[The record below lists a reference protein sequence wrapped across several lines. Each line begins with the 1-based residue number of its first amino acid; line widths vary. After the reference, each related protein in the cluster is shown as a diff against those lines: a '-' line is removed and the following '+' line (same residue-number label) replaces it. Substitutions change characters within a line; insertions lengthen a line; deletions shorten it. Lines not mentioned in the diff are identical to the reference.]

1 MTQFTTICLTIL
13 IALSTATCSAESK
26 VREFTTEHHPIE
38 IEIVADGLSYP
49 WGIAFLPDSSSLITE
64 RTGSLR
70 HLSSEGLSAPISG
83 VPKVRAAGQGG
94 LLDVA
99 IDPKFEQN
107 QTIYLSYSEPSE
119 DGDEAGTAVA
129 RAHLIRAPTP
139 HLKNVQVIFS
149 QNKKSGGKRHFGSRL
164 VITPDRK
171 LFITQGDRG
180 DRPRAQDPFDHAG
193 SIVRLNPDG
202 SIPKDNPFADGTQAM
217 REIWSIGHRNIQG
230 ATWHSGTESLWTV
243 EHGARGGDEINHP
256 RSGRNYGWPVISYG
270 RHYRGTKIGEG
281 THKAG
286 MEQPVHY
293 WDPSI
298 APSGLAYYDG
308 KAFPKWQGNLFIGA
322 LKDQMLV
329 RLELEGERVVHEEHL
344 LKEKFGRIR
353 DVRQGPD
360 GYLYL
365 LTDSDNGKLLRIKPA
380 N

>member
-1 MTQFTTICLTIL
+1 MTSFKTVFLTFLLIL
-13 IALSTATCSAESK
+13 VATSCTAKSQLLSFK
-26 VREFTTEHHPIE
+26 TEHYTIQ
-38 IEIVADGLSYP
+38 VDTVVDGLSNP
-49 WGIAFLPDSSSLITE
+49 WGLAFLPDGSSLITE
-64 RTGSLR
+64 KAGSLR
-70 HLSSEGLSAPISG
+70 HLSLDGSLISISG
-83 VPKVRAAGQGG
+83 VPEVRALGQGG

-99 IDPKFEQN
+99 VDPDFEQN

-119 DGDEAGTAVA
+119 DRDEAGTAVA
-129 RAHLIRAPTP
+129 RAHLTLYPTP
-139 HLKNVQVIFS
+139 QLKDLQVIFS
-149 QNKKSGGKRHFGSRL
+149 QNKKSNTGRHFGSRI

-171 LFITQGDRG
+171 LFITQGDRA

-230 ATWHSGTESLWTV
+230 ATWHKGTKSLWTV

-256 RSGRNYGWPVISYG
+256 KSGRNYGWPVISYG
-270 RHYRGTKIGEG
+270 KHYIGTKIGEG
-281 THKAG
+281 THKTG

-308 KAFPKWQGNLFIGA
+308 KAFPKWHGNLFVGA
-322 LKDQMLV
+322 LKEQMLV
-329 RLELEGERVVHEEHL
+329 RLELEGEQVVHEEHL
-344 LKEKFGRIR
+344 LNDEYGRIR

-360 GYLYL
+360 GFVYL

-380 N
+380 Q